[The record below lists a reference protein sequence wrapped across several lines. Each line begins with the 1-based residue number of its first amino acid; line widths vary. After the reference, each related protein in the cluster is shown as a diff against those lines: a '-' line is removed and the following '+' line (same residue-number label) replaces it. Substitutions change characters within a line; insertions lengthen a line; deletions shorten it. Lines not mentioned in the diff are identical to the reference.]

1 MFKTNPLINTI
12 KIKIFI
18 LVVIFCGLE
27 NICENILNWE
37 WELSVSSQASKCV
50 FNYLQD
56 NFYDHNC
63 SSLNFLFNHFSLH
76 TTCICNISSQSCQ
89 NIWYLIK
96 WHGIPDSF
104 YFVSWAGKSIATLLP
119 YQFRCNGK
127 TKMLFLLFILFII
140 FNPAIKHIH
149 ISLFAS

>member
-1 MFKTNPLINTI
+1 MHLLSYLFVHKIQIYNVNLALLAFNSLIVTNPSNVMKVI
-12 KIKIFI
+12 KF
-18 LVVIFCGLE
+18 LVVISCGLE

-89 NIWYLIK
+89 NI
-96 WHGIPDSF
+96 
-104 YFVSWAGKSIATLLP
+104 
-119 YQFRCNGK
+119 
-127 TKMLFLLFILFII
+127 
-140 FNPAIKHIH
+140 
-149 ISLFAS
+149 